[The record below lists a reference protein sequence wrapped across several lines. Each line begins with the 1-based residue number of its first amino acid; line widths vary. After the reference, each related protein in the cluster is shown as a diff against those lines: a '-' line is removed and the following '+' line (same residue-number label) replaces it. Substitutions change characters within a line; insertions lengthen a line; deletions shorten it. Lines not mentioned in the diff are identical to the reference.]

1 MQTSLPD
8 SIINAICVIGGIL
21 AIVVGVVIAIKT
33 TNNNRAMMG
42 KKPITLKMIFKKMI

>member
-8 SIINAICVIGGIL
+8 SITNAICVIVIIGM
-21 AIVVGVVIAIKT
+21 IVVGVVIAIKT

-42 KKPITLKMIFKKMI
+42 KKPITIKSIWKSLK